1 MKFIV
6 YAVKDELVAF
16 NTPFYLQDNGR
27 ADMIAIR
34 SFRNAIDAGKLEE
47 TAIDCTLYKIGTY
60 DNATAMH
67 ENYRFPEVL
76 ITGKEILT
84 EKENEVSENV

>member
-34 SFRNAIDAGKLEE
+34 SFKELVKSGKLEE
-47 TAIDCTLYKIGTY
+47 TAIDCDLYKIGTY
-60 DNATAMH
+60 DNGTATH

-76 ITGKEILT
+76 ITGKEILL
-84 EKENEVSENV
+84 EKENEISENV

>member
-27 ADMIAIR
+27 ADMIAVR
-34 SFRNAIDAGKLEE
+34 SFKDLVRSGKLEE
-47 TAIDCTLYKIGTY
+47 TAIDCVLYKIGTY

-76 ITGKEILT
+76 ITGKEIIT
-84 EKENEVSENV
+84 EKENEVSEDV